1 MISTSQL
8 VNKLG
13 KYLYRNIDGRETI
26 RFTGN
31 TCDVYITVYYQ
42 IPANLQDTSA
52 GSAVNDIQ
60 TMLVN
65 INITTY
71 QNKIRVN
78 VITVTPEARTLGF
91 DLYAPEECQV
101 TSTIC
106 QKIYSKVCT
115 RIAKAFKEFDF
126 LF

>member
-1 MISTSQL
+1 MIPTSQL
-8 VNKLG
+8 VNKIG
-13 KYLYRNIDGRETI
+13 KYLYRNIDGKERI
-26 RFTGN
+26 KFTGN
-31 TCDVYITVYYQ
+31 TCDIYLTVYYQ
-42 IPANLQDTSA
+42 IPAHLQDPNA
-52 GSAVNDIQ
+52 GQSVNDVQ

-78 VITVTPEARTLGF
+78 TITVTPEARTLGF
-91 DLYAPEECQV
+91 DLYMPEECQV

>member
-1 MISTSQL
+1 MIPKSQL
-8 VNKLG
+8 VNKIG
-13 KYLYRNIDGRETI
+13 KYLYRNIDGRERI
-26 RFTGN
+26 KFTGN
-31 TCDVYITVYYQ
+31 TCDIYLNVYYQ
-42 IPANLQDTSA
+42 IPAELQDLSA
-52 GSAVNDIQ
+52 DPNVNDIQ

-71 QNKIRVN
+71 QNKVRVN
-78 VITVTPEARTLGF
+78 TITVTPEARTLGF
-91 DLYAPEECQV
+91 DLYMPEECQV

-106 QKIYSKVCT
+106 QKIYSKVCN

>member
-1 MISTSQL
+1 MIPISQL
-8 VNKLG
+8 VNKIG
-13 KYLYRNIDGRETI
+13 KYLYRNIDGRERI
-26 RFTGN
+26 KFTGN
-31 TCDVYITVYYQ
+31 TCDIYLTVYYQ
-42 IPANLQDTSA
+42 IPAHLQDCSA
-52 GSAVNDIQ
+52 DKSVNDVQ

-71 QNKIRVN
+71 QNKVRVN
-78 VITVTPEARTLGF
+78 TITVTPEAKTLGF
-91 DLYAPEECQV
+91 DLYYPEECQI

-115 RIAKAFKEFDF
+115 RIAKAFKEFEF